1 MPHHD
6 PLTCLGLDSTL
17 IPCSTEPVRC
27 EEQMANLTIAIDDEV
42 LRKARIRALEQG
54 TSVNALLREYLITF
68 VADDHIHAI
77 VNGIVEHADTTDA
90 GSGAE
95 GRTWTREELHE
106 R

>member
-1 MPHHD
+1 
-6 PLTCLGLDSTL
+6 
-17 IPCSTEPVRC
+17 
-27 EEQMANLTIAIDDEV
+27 MANLTIAIDDEV

-54 TSVNALLREYLITF
+54 TSVNALLRDYLVTF

-77 VNGIVEHADTTDA
+77 VNGIVEHVESCRG

-95 GRTWTREELHE
+95 GRTWTREDLHE